1 MNIMSNHNDED
12 NKNDPSADTELDE
25 VTTSPFKTMLVI
37 IGILGLAFSIFTL
50 LPMFFTLLSEGDY
63 RP

>member
-1 MNIMSNHNDED
+1 MSNHDDQE
-12 NKNDPSADTELDE
+12 NKNDPLADSELDE
-25 VTTSPFKTMLVI
+25 VAASPFKSMLVI